1 MPELII
7 LLVIALLVVVLL
19 VVIIFI
25 NRNDRK
31 DIEAFVLEGGA
42 KERLEKL
49 IKSEEEYKNALIN
62 SDKDR
67 VRELGR
73 KYYKEKTDY
82 EYWEAAVEPC
92 WDMENVSENEKYR
105 INKEIK
111 NKNLKLRKSIVA
123 KNDRALACDMKAM
136 KNQSNSAAV
145 E

>member
-7 LLVIALLVVVLL
+7 LLVIALLVVV
-19 VVIIFI
+19 III
-25 NRNDRK
+25 NRKDRK
-31 DIEAFVLEGGA
+31 DIEAFVIEGGA

-49 IKSEEEYKNALIN
+49 IKSEEDYKIALRI

-67 VRELGR
+67 ARDLGR

-92 WDMENVSENEKYR
+92 WDMENVGENEKCR

-111 NKNLKLRKSIVA
+111 NNNLTLRKSIVA
-123 KNDRALACDMKAM
+123 KNDRALACDMKTM
-136 KNQSNSAAV
+136 RN
-145 E
+145 

>member
-7 LLVIALLVVVLL
+7 LLVIALLVVIV
-19 VVIIFI
+19 FI
-25 NRNDRK
+25 NRKDRK
-31 DIEAFVLEGGA
+31 DIEAFVLEGGV

-49 IKSEEEYKNALIN
+49 MKSEEEYKNALRN

-67 VRELGR
+67 ARDLGR

-111 NKNLKLRKSIVA
+111 NRNLKLRKSIVA

-136 KNQSNSAAV
+136 KNQSNPAAL